1 MSFKGADDWVFQQSG
16 GEDNRQRQQLQGI
29 LCQSGKVSFEIL
41 GEGSAGAA
49 GNTQGDWSGSD
60 ETGVRDVGSVNQR
73 DWGGYC
79 SLSKTDS

>member
-1 MSFKGADDWVFQQSG
+1 MSFKGADDWVCQQSG

-41 GEGSAGAA
+41 GEG
-49 GNTQGDWSGSD
+49 NTQGDWSGSD

-73 DWGGYC
+73 DWAGTV
-79 SLSKTDS
+79 L